1 MKKKTPM
8 ATLKQFLHNNGY
20 FVRQEITDRIEELL
34 KEDEQVIK
42 KAYQQGSLDE
52 SRAIYNHNYFNELY
66 EQ

>member
-1 MKKKTPM
+1 M

-42 KAYQQGSLDE
+42 QAYQQGSLDE